1 MSDERTAHR
10 PGDDSVRL
18 CRPLA
23 LGSRVG
29 DVSVMVQDRRNQPEI
44 REKLWGLN
52 TGPQNRVRR
61 SVMQTRMLT
70 VLIIT
75 PILALSGCSSLSRTQ
90 KGGAAGA
97 ATGAVVGGVIGH
109 QAGNTAAG
117 AIIGAAI
124 GGAAGAYIGHYMD
137 EQAAEM
143 ERDLE
148 GAQVERIG
156 EGIKITF
163 DSGLLFDVDK
173 AALKSQSKDELEKL
187 SVILNKY
194 DDTEILL
201 EGHTDATGSEEH
213 NLELS
218 RARAQSVANF
228 LASQKVRETRFTIM
242 GYGESQPIAPNDTAD
257 NRALNRR
264 VEVAIYANDD
274 LKKTAEKKAGE

>member
-1 MSDERTAHR
+1 
-10 PGDDSVRL
+10 
-18 CRPLA
+18 
-23 LGSRVG
+23 
-29 DVSVMVQDRRNQPEI
+29 MVQDRRNQPEI

>member
-1 MSDERTAHR
+1 MRRYIPLLLAVALVAGSMS
-10 PGDDSVRL
+10 
-18 CRPLA
+18 
-23 LGSRVG
+23 
-29 DVSVMVQDRRNQPEI
+29 
-44 REKLWGLN
+44 
-52 TGPQNRVRR
+52 
-61 SVMQTRMLT
+61 
-70 VLIIT
+70 
-75 PILALSGCSSLSRTQ
+75 CSSMSRTQ
-90 KGGAAGA
+90 KGGAIGA
-97 ATGAVVGGVIGH
+97 ATGAVVGGVIGN

-117 AIIGAAI
+117 AIIGAAV

-148 GAQVERIG
+148 GAKVERIG

-173 AALKSQSKDELEKL
+173 AALKTKSKENLSELA
-187 SVILNKY
+187 VILNKY

-218 RARAQSVANF
+218 RARAQSVANY
-228 LASQKVRETRFTIM
+228 LAEQQVKATRFTIM
-242 GYGESQPIAPNDTAD
+242 GYGESQPIASNDTPD
-257 NRALNRR
+257 GRAANRR

-274 LKKTAEKKAGE
+274 LKKVAEEKTEG